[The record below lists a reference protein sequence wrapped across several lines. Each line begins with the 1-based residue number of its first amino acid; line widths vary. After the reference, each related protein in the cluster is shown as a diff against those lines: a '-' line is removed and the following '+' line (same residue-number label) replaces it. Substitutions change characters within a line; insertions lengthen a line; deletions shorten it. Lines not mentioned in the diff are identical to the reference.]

1 MSRDSGTEDYF
12 YGESTMSHH
21 AYVST
26 SMDNMMEHY
35 TNNGSTCLGDM
46 ECYNNND
53 SPSMGD
59 FKNDNDKLLKSHRP
73 RRSLH
78 LECAK
83 VHHEM
88 DKFESDLHN
97 FKKDMDNDFDKTMSR
112 VAKVN
117 DALHSLQQLTKKSA
131 KDKGHCRERH
141 VDDQVRH
148 LHQPSARHANDLRR
162 HHHKAP
168 SNTCATTTMA
178 PRASLPPRHQ
188 ASTPTLDFHDLANEE
203 NVNLYFAK
211 LDSMSLPPPLL

>member
-1 MSRDSGTEDYF
+1 MSRDSGTEDDF
-12 YGESTMSHH
+12 HEESTMSHH

-46 ECYNNND
+46 VCYNNND

-73 RRSLH
+73 RRSFQ

-83 VHHEM
+83 VHHQM
-88 DKFESDLHN
+88 DKFQSDLHN
-97 FKKDMDNDFDKTMSR
+97 FKKDMDNDFDKNMR
-112 VAKVN
+112 MVAKTN
-117 DALHSLQQLTKKSA
+117 DALRSLEKLTRKSA
-131 KDKGHCRERH
+131 KVKGHRH
-141 VDDQVRH
+141 EHHMDDQVRH

-168 SNTCATTTMA
+168 STSSATTKWA
-178 PRASLPPRHQ
+178 PRESLCPHHQ

-203 NVNLYFAK
+203 NEALYFAK
-211 LDSMSLPPPLL
+211 LGAYGKR